1 MDMTTKPVGKH
12 TIRKMQAG
20 DLEEVCRMETTSSP
34 TPWSKQ
40 MFIQEF
46 DHPYASCFV
55 MIAKEPAEPQVIG
68 FICFRNVGEESELL
82 NICVHPDH
90 RHLGVGRE
98 LMAFYTDT
106 SLQRGTK
113 MFHLEVNRA
122 NPVALR
128 LYDSFSYLPVG
139 VSPKFY
145 RGEFDAVRMTKRV

>member
-1 MDMTTKPVGKH
+1 
-12 TIRKMQAG
+12 
-20 DLEEVCRMETTSSP
+20 METTSSP

-145 RGEFDAVRMTKRV
+145 RGECDAVRMTKRV